1 MKIGFLNIWQTYQ
14 FNLGV
19 IPWDYVTKEYYWRVF
34 FKSTHTPEDD
44 LLLMSIEEALKIE
57 Q

>member
-1 MKIGFLNIWQTYQ
+1 LKIGFLNIWQTYQ